1 MLRLSQKAWNNVL
14 IFSML
19 ALIVLLNYERLFES
33 ADSDIQPI
41 VKESDFIVSLQI
53 NQMTFERI
61 GTGWRVM
68 APSEAELPN
77 MQSED
82 IDALIAQWQRALI
95 RPSPDI
101 LPAEITSS
109 PPYLVNVWL
118 AGEKS
123 AKVIG
128 LLEVESTTYVISE
141 GELYLLDFPTLARML
156 PAAN

>member
-82 IDALIAQWQRALI
+82 IDALITQWQRALI

-128 LLEVESTTYVISE
+128 LLEVESTAYVISE
-141 GELYLLDFPTLARML
+141 GELYLLDFPTLAQML

>member
-19 ALIVLLNYERLFES
+19 ALIVLLNYDRLFGGTQE
-33 ADSDIQPI
+33 DIQPI

-53 NQMTFERI
+53 NQLTFERI

-68 APSEAELPN
+68 APTEAELPN
-77 MQSED
+77 MQSAD

-95 RPSPDI
+95 RPSPDT

-109 PPYLVNVWL
+109 PAYLVNVWL
-118 AGEKS
+118 AGAKS
-123 AKVIG
+123 AKVMG
-128 LLEVESTTYVISE
+128 LLEVDNTAYVIND
-141 GELYLLDFPTLARML
+141 GELYLLDFPTLAQLL
-156 PAAN
+156 PPSP

>member
-1 MLRLSQKAWNNVL
+1 MLRLTQKAWNNVL

-19 ALIVLLNYERLFES
+19 ILIVLLNYDRLFGS
-33 ADSDIQPI
+33 AEGGTQAV

-68 APSEAELPN
+68 APTEAQLPN

-95 RPSPDI
+95 RPSPEN
-101 LPAEITSS
+101 LASELTAS
-109 PPYLVNVWL
+109 PDYLVNLSV
-118 AGEKS
+118 AGE
-123 AKVIG
+123 ATPMVMG
-128 LLEVESTTYVISE
+128 LLEVDNTAYVIYG
-141 GELYLLDFPTLARML
+141 GELYLLDFPTLAQLL
-156 PAAN
+156 PPDA

>member
-19 ALIVLLNYERLFES
+19 ALIVLLNYDRLFGSTQE
-33 ADSDIQPI
+33 DIQPI

-53 NQMTFERI
+53 NQLTFERI

-68 APSEAELPN
+68 APTEAELPN
-77 MQSED
+77 MQSAD

-95 RPSPDI
+95 RPSPDT

-109 PPYLVNVWL
+109 PAYLVNVWL
-118 AGEKS
+118 AGAKS
-123 AKVIG
+123 AKVMG
-128 LLEVESTTYVISE
+128 LLEVDNTAYVIND
-141 GELYLLDFPTLARML
+141 GELYLLDFPTLAQLL
-156 PAAN
+156 PPSP

>member
-33 ADSDIQPI
+33 ADSDIQSI

-95 RPSPDI
+95 RPSPDT

-109 PPYLVNVWL
+109 PPYIVNVWL

-128 LLEVESTTYVISE
+128 LLEVESTAYVISE
-141 GELYLLDFPTLARML
+141 GELYLLDFPTLAQML
-156 PAAN
+156 PTAN

>member
-128 LLEVESTTYVISE
+128 LLEVESTAYVISE
-141 GELYLLDFPTLARML
+141 GELYLLDFPTLAQML